1 MSNKLI
7 NILNPFYKE
16 ALQEKDILSPE
27 ELLYKFKAEY
37 ENSSDFVRKTIYW
50 NTRNKNDLD
59 DLIQETFL
67 KAWKAYP
74 KFNYDSDFKTWIYR
88 IARNTLT
95 DYFRKQKTFSPID
108 EVGELSNE
116 VEMQDLITAGLAKLN
131 EKQREIFILH
141 YYLSYTQSEIS
152 ELVGVPEGTI
162 KSRVYKAKEIFKDFI
177 EKNEREL

>member
-1 MSNKLI
+1 MGNKLI
-7 NILNPFYKE
+7 NILNPFYEE
-16 ALQEKDILSPE
+16 AQEKTILSPD
-27 ELLYKFKAEY
+27 ELLFKFKAEY
-37 ENSSDFVRKTIYW
+37 ESSSDFVRKTIYW

-59 DLIQETFL
+59 DLVQDTFL

-95 DYFRKQKTFSPID
+95 DYFRKEKIFSPIEELG
-108 EVGELSNE
+108 EVSNE
-116 VEMQDLITAGLAKLN
+116 VELQNLITVGLTKLN

-152 ELVGVPEGTI
+152 ELTGISEGTI
-162 KSRVYKAKEIFKDFI
+162 KSRIYKAKEIFKDFV
-177 EKNEREL
+177 EANGREL